1 MENKRDISVLR
12 RQQLAH
18 IAVFWL
24 ESARKRI
31 KESSYI
37 KYGNLLKNHILP
49 ELGELC
55 VTELSTERVDR
66 FVRRKLSEGRRDHRG
81 GLAEKTVKDILAVLK
96 EVCSFAS
103 QMGWEIPC
111 RFELIRLRRQERQI
125 RILNREEQRALG
137 AFLFRD
143 EELLKTGILLSLYM
157 GLRIGEVCALKREHI
172 RYEEAVLQVRLTMQR
187 IQDPEAPGG
196 KRTKIIVTAPKSSKS
211 LRDIPIP
218 PPLFRR
224 LLTLA
229 EDVPDNAYVLTGRPD
244 RFIEPRTMENVF
256 KRYLRECHMPD
267 INYHA
272 LRHTFAT
279 RCIEN
284 GFDVKT
290 LSEILGHANVNITL
304 NRYVH
309 SSMER
314 KRENMGR
321 LQVLY

>member
-1 MENKRDISVLR
+1 MENKRDMCALR
-12 RQQLAH
+12 RQELAH
-18 IAVFWL
+18 IAAFWL
-24 ESARKRI
+24 ENVRKRI

-49 ELGELC
+49 ELGELY
-55 VTELSTERVDR
+55 VTEISTERVDR
-66 FVRRKLSEGRRDHRG
+66 FVRSKLLEGRKDHRG
-81 GLAEKTVKDILAVLK
+81 GLTEKTVKDILAVLK
-96 EVCSFAS
+96 EVCGFAV
-103 QMGWEIPC
+103 QLGYEIPC
-111 RFELIRLRRQERQI
+111 RFELIRLRQREGQI
-125 RILNREEQRALG
+125 RILDREEQRALG
-137 AFLFRD
+137 AFLFQD
-143 EELLKTGILLSLYM
+143 EGLLKTGVLLSLYM
-157 GLRIGEVCALKREHI
+157 GLRIGEVCALRREHI
-172 RYEEAVLQVRLTMQR
+172 RYEEAVIQVRLTMQR

-196 KRTKIIVTAPKSSKS
+196 KRTKIIVTAPKSGKS

-218 PPLFRR
+218 QPLFGR
-224 LLTLA
+224 LLALS

-279 RCIEN
+279 RCIES